1 MKQLAV
7 IAKDANQT
15 TAITEGG
22 SHTRVQIGENVT
34 YVPRHSEVNEMTAKA
49 IIKQAKGM

>member
-15 TAITEGG
+15 MAITEGG

-34 YVPRHSEVNEMTAKA
+34 YVPLHSEVNEMTAKA